1 MLPAPAAIVEGP
13 PLSAPVPAL
22 TLPRWLRVRARQR
35 PDAVA
40 LIDGV
45 SGSRYTY
52 GALDHL
58 IGRCAAGLARLG
70 FRPGD
75 VLLMLAPNAP
85 EWPIAALGAM
95 AAGGVVSG
103 ANPGYSATDLAHQ
116 LHEVGARFV
125 FTTPELLVMVRE
137 AAGDPHAVQVILL
150 GEADDAV
157 AFATLL
163 ACADAEPA
171 SGMGCDSRNEPDNGA
186 AADAD
191 SLAALPFSSGTT
203 GLAKGVRLTH
213 RTLLANLLQF
223 EQANPVVPDARG
235 SDVVLALLPMFHIY
249 GFALV
254 TLASLARGSTL
265 VTLPRFEPALFLQT
279 IASHRVTRLAV
290 VPPIMQFL
298 AQHPLVDAHDLS
310 SLERISCGA
319 APLACALEVQV
330 AARLKCRVLQ
340 GFGMTESSG
349 CVAINPAGDGRI
361 GSVGRLL
368 PATQGRVVDPAHG
381 GDLPRGSDGE
391 IWFRGPQAFKG
402 YHNNPEATARAI
414 TDDGWVKTGDIGH
427 FDNDGF
433 LFITDRLKELI
444 KVKGYQVAP
453 AELEALLLT
462 HPSVADVAVIGRADA
477 RAGEVPVAYV
487 VPRAAAET
495 FDAAGLRAWLAARVA
510 SYKQLADVVLC
521 EIIPKNPS
529 GKTLRRVL
537 RSADLAR
544 NGESA

>member
-1 MLPAPAAIVEGP
+1 MLPVPATIVEGP

-22 TLPRWLRVRARQR
+22 TLPHWLRARARQR

-45 SGSRYTY
+45 NGSRYTY

-58 IGRCAAGLARLG
+58 IGRCAAGLAGLG
-70 FRPGD
+70 LRPGD
-75 VLLMLAPNAP
+75 VLLMLAANAP

-103 ANPGYSATDLAHQ
+103 ANPGCSATDLAHQ
-116 LHEVGARFV
+116 LHEVNAHFV
-125 FTTPELLVMVRE
+125 FTTPGLLATVRE
-137 AAGDPHAVQVILL
+137 AAGDTRDLQVISL
-150 GEADDAV
+150 GEAEGAV
-157 AFATLL
+157 TFATLL
-163 ACADAEPA
+163 ACADTEPA
-171 SGMGCDSRNEPDNGA
+171 SDAGPD
-186 AADAD
+186 ADAD
-191 SLAALPFSSGTT
+191 ALAALPFSSGTT

-223 EQANPVVPDARG
+223 EQATPVVPGAHER
-235 SDVVLALLPMFHIY
+235 DVVLALLPMFHIY

-254 TLASLARGSTL
+254 TLANLARGSTL
-265 VTLPRFEPALFLQT
+265 VTLPRFEPTLFLQT
-279 IASHRVTRLAV
+279 IASHSVTRLAV

-298 AQHPLVDAHDLS
+298 AQHPLIDAHDLS
-310 SLERISCGA
+310 SLQRVSCGA
-319 APLACALEVQV
+319 APLACALEMQV
-330 AARLKCRVLQ
+330 AARLKCRVVQ

-349 CVAINPAGDGRI
+349 CVAINPADDGRI

-368 PATQGRVVDPAHG
+368 PATQGRVVDPVQG
-381 GDLPRGSDGE
+381 RDLPRGSDGE

-414 TDDGWVKTGDIGH
+414 TEDGWVKTGDIGH

-462 HPSVADVAVIGRADA
+462 HPAVADVAVIGRADA
-477 RAGEVPVAYV
+477 HAGELPVAYV

-495 FDAAGLRAWLAARVA
+495 FDAAGLCAWLAARVA
-510 SYKQLADVVLC
+510 AYKQLADVVLC

-537 RSADLAR
+537 RSADLVR
-544 NGESA
+544 TGRSR